1 MSTSE
6 SGASWLSLLEEKK
19 DETKKSLGQDYSVP
33 GEINSGRSFRSA
45 FEKFSRMKGEHR
57 FARLEAKL
65 LPSFLPIT
73 ELARAVGK
81 SSADLQHLAPNETL
95 EGLIWWISF
104 ATIEC
109 GCRAGA
115 QLTPLVILIAELNKK
130 VPRIS
135 TNVDRF
141 TLRFPNE
148 KRVQKPL
155 HEVYSLFIDSYLFV
169 ISYLK
174 KREHTSDVDLI
185 RDKVLEIHIAE
196 TAKQLEEARGRYD
209 VMVNQAAE
217 DEEREKTDLEQP
229 DLDAQRNLP
238 HKIHQN
244 STREV
249 QVRFISKR
257 HLGRGSYGEVD
268 EVRELSTGASYARKH
283 IHLDSDKPSD
293 VIANEVKN
301 EVAIMQKLRHLHI
314 ATVLFYQRDDEA
326 YSIYMLPVADHDLRE
341 FLSLCTRQ
349 EHPPALTK
357 QIYPW
362 FGCLLDALAYA
373 HKLKIKHQDIKPSNI
388 LIKNNQPY
396 LCDFGLAKDFAELN
410 VSTSRGQKLQG
421 TPIYRAPEIKPNQSR
436 GRKADVF
443 SLGCVYSEM
452 FSVAQERSLEDYRS
466 ARHEAGSI
474 AFRDC
479 LPKVEQWMRSFES
492 NHVIALLVDQILS
505 MISKDP
511 DDRPT
516 AEQAMNCLK
525 PQRAFFCVE

>member
-1 MSTSE
+1 MDLTR
-6 SGASWLSLLEEKK
+6 
-19 DETKKSLGQDYSVP
+19 DE
-33 GEINSGRSFRSA
+33 
-45 FEKFSRMKGEHR
+45 
-57 FARLEAKL
+57 
-65 LPSFLPIT
+65 
-73 ELARAVGK
+73 
-81 SSADLQHLAPNETL
+81 
-95 EGLIWWISF
+95 
-104 ATIEC
+104 
-109 GCRAGA
+109 
-115 QLTPLVILIAELNKK
+115 
-130 VPRIS
+130 
-135 TNVDRF
+135 
-141 TLRFPNE
+141 
-148 KRVQKPL
+148 
-155 HEVYSLFIDSYLFV
+155 
-169 ISYLK
+169 
-174 KREHTSDVDLI
+174 
-185 RDKVLEIHIAE
+185 VLENYIAE
-196 TAKQLEEARGRYD
+196 TAKRLEEARGRYD

-229 DLDAQRNLP
+229 DLDAQRTLP
-238 HKIHQN
+238 HRVHEN

-249 QVRFISKR
+249 QVRFVSKK

-283 IHLDSDKPSD
+283 IHLDSDKPSEI
-293 VIANEVKN
+293 IANEVKN

-314 ATVLFYQRDDEA
+314 ATVLFYQKDDDA
-326 YSIYMLPVADHDLRE
+326 YSIFMLPVADYDLRE
-341 FLSLCTRQ
+341 FLNLCTRQ

-410 VSTSRGQKLQG
+410 VSTSRSQKLRG
-421 TPIYRAPEIKPNQSR
+421 TPIYRAPEISPNQSR

-452 FSVAQERSLEDYRS
+452 FSVAQGRSLEEYRN

-479 LPKVEQWMRSFES
+479 LPKVGQWMRSFES
-492 NHVIALLVDQILS
+492 NHMIDLLLDQILS
-505 MISKDP
+505 MISENP
-511 DDRPT
+511 EDRPT
-516 AEQAMNCLK
+516 AERAMNCLK